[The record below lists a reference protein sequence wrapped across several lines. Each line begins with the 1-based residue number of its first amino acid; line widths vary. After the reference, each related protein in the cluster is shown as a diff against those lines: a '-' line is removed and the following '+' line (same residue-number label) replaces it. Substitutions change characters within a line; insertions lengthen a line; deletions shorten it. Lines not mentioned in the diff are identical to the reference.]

1 MIHFEKAQ
9 AIKNQFSK
17 IISDQDLIRSLFL
30 DIPDLQCF
38 TIEKTNEYNDENYT
52 DYMQVLSVNNYNV
65 DYDLNYDEEMNVE
78 ENNLIKIKEEYLGSF
93 GSLIYE
99 LSYVEYGETTFS
111 RENYDLNEDSFSK
124 SILENIQRTVS
135 KYAISFISETSLD
148 VDYFV
153 NKNPSTHENDPRYA
167 VYYAMDRGRF
177 NPEDEFKI
185 FAQKGRMKQA
195 YEYAKCVIKGN
206 LPEKIENFFILNDSV
221 DEDDHEQLQRYLSEM
236 KLVISE

>member
-9 AIKNQFSK
+9 TIKNQFSK

-30 DIPDLQCF
+30 EMPDLQCF
-38 TIEKTNEYNDENYT
+38 TIEKTNEYDDENYT

-65 DYDLNYDEEMNVE
+65 DYDLNYEEEEKELDEQ
-78 ENNLIKIKEEYLGSF
+78 NNLPKIKEEYLGSF
-93 GSLIYE
+93 GSLIYD
-99 LSYVEYGETTFS
+99 LNYVEYGETTFS

-153 NKNPSTHENDPRYA
+153 NKHPRYA
-167 VYYAMDRGRF
+167 VYYAMERGRF

-221 DEDDHEQLQRYLSEM
+221 DEDDHEQLQRYLSEI